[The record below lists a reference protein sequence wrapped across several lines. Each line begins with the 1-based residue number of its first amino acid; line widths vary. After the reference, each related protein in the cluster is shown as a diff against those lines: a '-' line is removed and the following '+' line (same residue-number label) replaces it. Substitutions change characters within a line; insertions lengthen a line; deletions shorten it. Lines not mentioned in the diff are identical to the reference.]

1 MIEDRNLKEGTRL
14 VGRYK
19 KADYFLTVVKDESEP
34 GKVRYRLDDGREF
47 KSLSAA
53 GSAVMQGHAC
63 NGWRFW
69 SLMPEQTEGTTADVE
84 STSKAKGK
92 TKRDGESNLSE
103 ANAEED
109 QVE

>member
-14 VGRYK
+14 VARYK
-19 KADYFLTVVKDESEP
+19 KADYFVTVVDAEGEP

-53 GSAVMQGHAC
+53 GSAVMEGHAC

-92 TKRDGESNLSE
+92 TKHDVESNSGE
-103 ANAEED
+103 PTTEEHPT
-109 QVE
+109 E